1 MTQRQ
6 TEATPEFKRV
16 ARASLSDHIV
26 EQISGTIARG
36 GLKPGDRIPS
46 EKQLCTQFGVGR
58 TSVREALRSLA
69 AMGILESRMGEGT
82 FVAEDTGRFI
92 ERSFEWGLLL
102 NPKVVE
108 DLIETRLMLESHT
121 AYLAASKASAA
132 DRADAAAA
140 VQRMK
145 ESIEDPEAYLE
156 SDLQFHLTIA
166 RATQNSILRNLLST
180 TRGYLQV
187 WIRETLAQP
196 APGGTEKR
204 ARLSIAEHRR
214 ILRALERR
222 DAEGARRAMAA
233 HILSSSAD
241 LRRRVAQRSNGVRNG
256 GSVPAGLPSS
266 SRTR

>member
-1 MTQRQ
+1 MQRQ
-6 TEATPEFKRV
+6 TDSTPEFTRV

-26 EQISGTIARG
+26 EQISGTIGRG

-58 TSVREALRSLA
+58 TSVREALRSLS

-121 AYLAASKASAA
+121 AYLAAAKATGA
-132 DRADAAAA
+132 DLKDAEAA
-140 VQRMK
+140 VRRMK
-145 ESIEDPEAYLE
+145 GSIEDPAAYLE
-156 SDLQFHLTIA
+156 SDLQFHRTIA
-166 RATQNSILRNLLST
+166 RATQNSILQSLLST

-196 APGGTEKR
+196 SPGGREKR

-214 ILRALERR
+214 ILRALENR
-222 DAEGARRAMAA
+222 DGEGARQAMAA

-241 LRRRVAQRSNGVRNG
+241 LRRRVSHRSNSVRNG
-256 GSVPAGLPSS
+256 GSVAVELPLS